1 MKSADE
7 ELEECIKNGTSFLL
21 DAGAGAGKTYSLVK
35 VLQLIL
41 RQHGEQLR
49 AKGQRV
55 ACITFTNVAKNEIAS
70 RVNLDPLIAVTTIH
84 DFLWGLIAP
93 HQKELRTA
101 VLKFNDGLKPESS
114 RKVDAAELAAA
125 IVGKRIVYADLGTNL
140 RKGRLFHDDLLD
152 VARIMFRQHPR
163 LAQIT
168 VAKFPFIFIDE
179 YQDTSRPVIDI
190 VLDTVLPA
198 AKDKVLVGL
207 FGDKMQNIF
216 SGSSHP
222 GIGEIPE
229 DLAAG
234 LHKVVKPDNRR
245 CPVAVINLLNKIRD
259 DIEQV
264 PAADNAVGEAVYIGA
279 PAQGG
284 LDAAEA
290 ILKERGWTLGPDVTK
305 QLMLTHKLIARKG
318 GYFDL
323 VTIYGDRGG
332 FFREDLLGGEDKTIA
347 FFIDKVESLVAAWE
361 AGRHGQ
367 AISILKRNNFHLASV
382 ADKARVRKVLEELVQ
397 VRKTGT
403 VRDVLV
409 FLQQAQL
416 FELLEDLVIR
426 LNGPLPLPDE
436 DAVDAKYRAADE
448 TFYAALLELP
458 YTQVISFVEFFLDHT
473 PFATKH
479 GVKGAEFPD
488 VIVVLDDAGSNWT
501 QYSFDKYLTDFDL
514 TKNPRRWAKTRNL
527 FYVSCS
533 RPKRRLAV
541 IDLNP
546 ASDQKTEK
554 MKGWFGPENVMLVG
568 PAG

>member
-1 MKSADE
+1 MTSADE
-7 ELEECIKNGTSFLL
+7 QLAECIKTRTSFLL

-41 RQHGEQLR
+41 RQHSAELR
-49 AKGQRV
+49 AKGQKV

-70 RVNLDPLIAVTTIH
+70 RVNLDPLISVTTIH
-84 DFLWGLIAP
+84 DFLWSLIAS
-93 HQKELRTA
+93 HQKELRAA
-101 VLKFNDGLKPESS
+101 VLVFNDGLKPESS
-114 RKVDAAELAAA
+114 RKVEAAELAAA
-125 IVGKRIVYADLGTNL
+125 LIGKRIVYADLGTNL

-152 VARIMFRQHPR
+152 VARIMFKEHPR
-163 LAQIT
+163 LAQIA
-168 VAKFPFIFIDE
+168 VAKYPFIFIDE

-190 VLDTVLPA
+190 VLDTILPT
-198 AKDKVLVGL
+198 AKDKVIVGL

-222 GIGEIPE
+222 GIGEIPAE
-229 DLAAG
+229 LRAR
-234 LHKVVKPDNRR
+234 LHPVVKPDNRR
-245 CPVAVINLLNKIRD
+245 CPIAVINLLNHVRD
-259 DIEQV
+259 DIKQV
-264 PAADNAVGEAVYIGA
+264 PAADNAQGEAIYIGA
-279 PAQGG
+279 PPEGG

-290 ILKERGWTLGPDVTK
+290 LLKERGWTLNAEETK
-305 QLMLTHKLIARKG
+305 QLLLTHKLIARKG
-318 GYFDL
+318 GYFEL
-323 VTIYGDRGG
+323 VSIYGDRGG

-367 AISILKRNNFHLASV
+367 AISILKLSNFRLGSI
-382 ADKARVRKVLEELVQ
+382 ADKARVRKLLEGLVQ
-397 VRKTGT
+397 IRRTGT
-403 VRDVLV
+403 VRDVLL
-409 FLQQAQL
+409 FLREAQL
-416 FELLEDLVIR
+416 FDLLEDLATR
-426 LNGPLPLPDE
+426 LDGPLPVPDQ

-448 TFYAALLELP
+448 KFYAALLELP
-458 YTQVISFVEFFLDHT
+458 YTQVIGFVDFFLDHT

-514 TKNPRRWAKTRNL
+514 EKNPRRWAKTRNL

-546 ASDQKTEK
+546 PSDAKTEK
-554 MKGWFGPENVMLVG
+554 MKTWFGPDNVIMVRS
-568 PAG
+568 AN

>member
-1 MKSADE
+1 MKTADQ
-7 ELEECIKNGTSFLL
+7 ELEDCITNRTSFLL

-41 RQHGEQLR
+41 LNHGSELR

-84 DFLWGLIAP
+84 DFLWGLIAS
-93 HQKELRTA
+93 HQKELRAA
-101 VLKFNDGLKPESS
+101 VLKFNEGLKPESS

-125 IVGKRIVYADLGTNL
+125 IVDKRIVYADLGTNL
-140 RKGRLFHDDLLD
+140 RKGRLYHDDLLD

-163 LAQIT
+163 LAQIA

-190 VLDTVLPA
+190 VLDTILPGMK
-198 AKDKVLVGL
+198 AKVVVGL

-229 DLAAG
+229 ELAAG
-234 LHKVVKPDNRR
+234 LRKIVKPDNRR
-245 CPVAVINLLNKIRD
+245 CPISVIKLLNKVRN

-264 PAADNAVGEAVYIGA
+264 PAANNVVGEAVYIGA
-279 PAQGG
+279 PADGG

-290 ILKERGWTLGPDVTK
+290 LLKERGWTLAPEETK
-305 QLMLTHKLIARKG
+305 QLMLTHKLIARKC
-318 GYFDL
+318 GYFEL
-323 VTIYGDRGG
+323 VSIYGDRGG

-361 AGRHGQ
+361 AGRDGQ
-367 AISILKRNNFHLASV
+367 AISILKRNDFQLASI
-382 ADKARVRKVLEELVQ
+382 ADKARIKKVLQELVA
-397 VRKTGT
+397 VRTAGT

-409 FLQQAQL
+409 FLQQAKL
-416 FELLEDLVIR
+416 FELLEDLVTR
-426 LNGPLPLPDE
+426 LDGPLPLPQE
-436 DAVDAKYRAADE
+436 DSVEAKHRAADE
-448 TFYAALLELP
+448 KFYAALLDLP
-458 YTQVISFVEFFLDHT
+458 YSQVIAFVEFFLDHT

-501 QYSFDKYLTDFDL
+501 RYSFDKYLTDFDL
-514 TKNPRRWAKTRNL
+514 TKNPPRWAKTRNL

-541 IDLNP
+541 IDLTP
-546 ASDQKTEK
+546 ASDHKTEK
-554 MKGWFGPENVMLVG
+554 MKGWFGPENVMLLHG
-568 PAG
+568 